1 MSRIRNHEDNN
12 KEQKEE
18 KFASGR
24 TVDVEVEVISRQSF
38 LSVGDEDR
46 LVLKKICQSHYL

>member
-1 MSRIRNHEDNN
+1 MKTIH